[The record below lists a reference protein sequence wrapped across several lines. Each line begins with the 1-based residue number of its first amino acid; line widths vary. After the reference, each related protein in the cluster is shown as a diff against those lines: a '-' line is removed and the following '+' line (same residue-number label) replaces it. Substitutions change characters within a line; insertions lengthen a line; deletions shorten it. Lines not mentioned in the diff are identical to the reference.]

1 MAASTPTAPDDDE
14 PSAEDLAAIDR
25 ESGLIS
31 AELALLDAEI
41 RILSAEGDP
50 SPLDWQRLRR
60 AMRGVVRESAE
71 LYADESHD
79 GPSPAD
85 EDADAPDDN
94 AA

>member
-1 MAASTPTAPDDDE
+1 MAASTATPPDDDE
-14 PSAEDLAAIDR
+14 PSAEDLAAIER

-50 SPLDWQRLRR
+50 SSLDWRRLRR
-60 AMRGVVRESAE
+60 AMRDVARETAE
-71 LYADESHD
+71 LYADEAHD
-79 GPSPAD
+79 APSPAD
-85 EDADAPDDN
+85 QDADTPDSN